1 MSFCRFLSLVLVL
14 VLAPV
19 VSACASSSDA
29 PFSEDAERAIQA
41 TGGSSTLIV
50 RAQLEVLTNRSA
62 WDAVETLNRRWMQ
75 ARRGSSFAT
84 GPNYARVAVD
94 GVVRGELDE
103 LRQLNTT
110 NIETMRYLSAPDA
123 TTKYGTG
130 FPGGVIEVDT
140 RRGG

>member
-1 MSFCRFLSLVLVL
+1 MSFYRFLSLVLVL

-19 VSACASSSDA
+19 VSACASSSEA
-29 PFSEDAERAIQA
+29 PFSEDAETGIQA

-62 WDAVETLNRRWMQ
+62 WDAVETYNRRWMQ

-84 GPNYARVAVD
+84 GANYARVVVD
-94 GVVRGELDE
+94 GVVRGELDV
-103 LRQLNTT
+103 LRQLNTA
-110 NIETMRYLSAPDA
+110 NIETMRYLSASDA

-130 FPGGVIEVDT
+130 FLGGVIEVDT
-140 RRGG
+140 RRGS